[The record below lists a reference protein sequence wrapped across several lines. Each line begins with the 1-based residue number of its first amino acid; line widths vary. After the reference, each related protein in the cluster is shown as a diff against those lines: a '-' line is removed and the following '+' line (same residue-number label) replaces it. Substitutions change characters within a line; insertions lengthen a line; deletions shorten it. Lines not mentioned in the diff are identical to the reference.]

1 MPFETTDIAA
11 KTNAQ
16 PIDAIKTIS
25 GLADLNNAQNQ
36 NKMFQARNLA
46 GQYLTQSTG
55 LNGQPDFNKFT
66 QYLQNDPRT
75 GPYAADIL
83 TSAKN
88 IQSTGVTTAANKQAL
103 AQSQRN
109 AALQI
114 AGAAYG
120 TGTTKAE
127 RDRNAY
133 SAIAAAN
140 AQNPNL
146 LGNPSNDQL
155 SSLIG
160 SGDLVHAAA
169 LSGAGGAGNLS
180 AAVPGST
187 VIQNAE
193 GPNGQP
199 VAQTVLTNPVFGTVN
214 QAGGNAANVPLTQ
227 SAGEAATPVQAGV
240 TSPETGYQ
248 PQIVSKGY
256 LEKHPMTHPVAGGP
270 PIGAE
275 AAASAAG
282 QASSQQAQAARQ
294 DLVASKG
301 RLLGLQN
308 AQQALSKTTTG
319 PGTEQFNTIKSFL
332 NTNAPGFAAALHID
346 PNQIKNYDEANK
358 YLTMYTLNRAN
369 SLGPLTG
376 DKLAAAIAGNPNTH
390 INQLAA
396 SELLKVNT
404 ALERMG
410 QAGTIAFNASGQPE
424 GTYSQFISNWSH
436 SVDPRAFM
444 LDQLTGAERAT
455 LHKALSTVEQVQLQN
470 GYKAAIGAGVLPPAK
485 EWHK

>member
-1 MPFETTDIAA
+1 MAGFDTTDVAA
-11 KTNAQ
+11 KVNSQ
-16 PIDAIKTIS
+16 PVDAIKTIS
-25 GLADLNNAQNQ
+25 GLAELNNLQNQ
-36 NKMFQARNLA
+36 NKMFQAKALA
-46 GQYLTQSTG
+46 GQYLSAATG
-55 LNGQPDFNKFT
+55 PDGQTDFGKLGQF
-66 QYLQNDPRT
+66 LQNDKRT
-75 GPYAADIL
+75 GPFALDLMQGAKSL
-83 TSAKN
+83 T
-88 IQSTGVTTAANKQAL
+88 QTGTQTQQTQQAI
-103 AQSQRN
+103 AQAQRD
-109 AALQI
+109 ALGKI

-120 TGTTKAE
+120 TSPDRATRE
-127 RDRNAY
+127 RNAY
-133 SAIAAAN
+133 SMAAAAN

-155 SSLIG
+155 ATLIG
-160 SGDLVHAAA
+160 SGDLTHALA
-169 LSGAGGAGNLS
+169 LSGAGGSGNLA

-187 VIQNAE
+187 VIQDAL
-193 GPNGQP
+193 GAGGQP
-199 VAQTVLTNPVFGTVN
+199 VARTTLTNPVFGTVD
-214 QAGGNAANVPLTQ
+214 QAGGNAGDVSLTQ
-227 SAGEAATPVQAGV
+227 SPESAATVEQVGV
-240 TSPETGYQ
+240 GPGPGYQ
-248 PQIVSKGY
+248 PRVATKGY
-256 LEKHPMTHPVAGGP
+256 VGQHPMTSPVAGGA

-294 DLVASKG
+294 DLVASKA

-308 AQQALSKTTTG
+308 AQQALGKTTTG

-396 SELLKVNT
+396 SDLLKVNT

-410 QAGTIAFNASGQPE
+410 QAGTIAFNVSGQPE

-444 LDQLTGAERAT
+444 LDQLTGAERST
-455 LHKALSTVEQVQLQN
+455 LHKALSTVEQVQLEN